1 MQSIRMKYAVQVV
14 ALLFMSA
21 VDAHAADLSAV
32 DPGVRPGDDFYR
44 YANGPWLK
52 ATEIPPDRSSIGDDV
67 ALSEANNQRTLDI
80 IKTARLSAA
89 GTEARK
95 IADYYDA
102 YMDEKAIEQRGL
114 KPLEPQLREIEAI
127 RDHKGLSRLLGSQL
141 RADVDVLNATA
152 LYTDNLFG
160 LWVAQDLD
168 DPSRYSAFLL
178 QGGLGM
184 PDRDYY
190 VNESASMATIRGK
203 YQLHL
208 AKVLGL
214 AAIPDADAKA
224 ARIVDLEQRMAA
236 VHSPRVDAYD
246 IVKGNNHWSRRD
258 FEAKAPGIDWQA
270 FFAAAGLGGQS
281 GFVVWQPG
289 AISGLSAL
297 VASQSLSTW
306 KEYLTLRAIERA
318 APYLPQP
325 FVMEAFDFY
334 GRTLNGTPQIRDRWK
349 RGISVTNEALGEAV
363 GKLYVAQY
371 FAPSEKARAEEMV
384 RNLIAAFS
392 RRIDRLGWMAPQTKA
407 RAKAKLAVLKIGV
420 GYPDRWIDYSGLDV
434 RRDDALG
441 NAQRAEIFDFRR
453 KLARLGQPVDR
464 SEWVMYPQ
472 TVNAVNLPPLNAMN
486 FPAAIL
492 QPPYFD
498 PARPVVMDYGA
509 MGAVIGHEISHGF
522 DDTGAQFD
530 STGKWNDWWTPEDL
544 AHFKEASQSL
554 ARQYDQYRPFPDLAL
569 NGQQVLSES
578 IADLAGLA
586 VAYDAWQLSLDGKA
600 APVVDGLSG
609 DQQFFIS
616 YARSWR
622 DKTREAALR
631 QQVVTD
637 GHPPSEYRVDT
648 VRNLDAWYQAFDV
661 KAGEKLYLAPGD
673 RVRIW

>member
-1 MQSIRMKYAVQVV
+1 MQSSRMK
-14 ALLFMSA
+14 
-21 VDAHAADLSAV
+21 HAAIVLALVFTPAMNADAAELAV

-44 YANGPWLK
+44 YANGPWLS
-52 ATEIPPDRSSIGDDV
+52 ATEIPPDRSSMGDDV
-67 ALSEANNQRTLDI
+67 ALNEKNSQRTLDI

-102 YMDEKAIEQRGL
+102 YMDETAIEQRGL

-127 RDHKGLSRLLGSQL
+127 RDRKGLSRLLGRQL

-152 LYTDNLFG
+152 LHTDNLFG

-190 VNESASMATIRGK
+190 VNESASMAAIRGK

-214 AAIPDADAKA
+214 AAIPDPDAKA
-224 ARIVDLEQRMAA
+224 ARIVELERRMAA

-258 FEAKAPGIDWQA
+258 FESKAPGIDWQA

-306 KEYLTLRAIERA
+306 KEYLSLRAIERA

-325 FVMEAFDFY
+325 FVMEAFDFH

-349 RGISVTNEALGEAV
+349 RGISVTNAALGEAV

-371 FAPSEKARAEEMV
+371 FAPSEKARAEAMV

-407 RAKAKLAVLKIGV
+407 RAKAKLAVLRIGV
-420 GYPDRWIDYSGLDV
+420 GYPDHWIDYSGLEI

-441 NAQRAEIFDFRR
+441 NAQRAEVFDTRR

-498 PARPVVMDYGA
+498 PTRPVVMDYGA

-569 NGQQVLSES
+569 NGQQVLTES

-586 VAYDAWQLSLDGKA
+586 VAYDAWQLSLDGSA
-600 APVVDGLSG
+600 APVVAGLSG